1 MAQHSQGLSS
11 LFLTYASL
19 LCSCL
24 SARNSIFFF
33 PGAVDNLYVCAG
45 YAQGTFQRLS
55 SRQRRVEKESKV
67 KGKEK
72 KKNTGLLNFFMTP
85 FTKPLE

>member
-1 MAQHSQGLSS
+1 MQV
-11 LFLTYASL
+11 FCVVASVQE
-19 LCSCL
+19 
-24 SARNSIFFF
+24 IPFFFF

-67 KGKEK
+67 KGKK
-72 KKNTGLLNFFMTP
+72 KKKHW
-85 FTKPLE
+85 FT